1 MDVLFSP
8 FYGNF
13 LNDTSLQ
20 EALED
25 VDSATQTIRFI
36 AGVFDGFVG
45 RVGARRDQIA
55 SRIAENEK
63 FAQRVETENLRAQLL
78 AQAEQQR
85 NALLFSGAFN
95 STISFT
101 DSGVLTTAIDN
112 LLDLQI

>member
-1 MDVLFSP
+1 M
-8 FYGNF
+8 
-13 LNDTSLQ
+13 

-25 VDSATQTIRFI
+25 IDLATQTIRFI
-36 AGVFDGFVG
+36 TGVFDGFVG

-78 AQAEQQR
+78 AQAAQQR

-101 DSGVLTTAIDN
+101 DRGVLTTAIDN